1 MKIKYKYLLPFFGV
15 LLFTISKGQNTF
27 NNYYQSGK
35 LSMANH
41 IQVLPSNNYIFTAYF
56 KDSIT
61 SQQGVEYRKLNDEGN
76 TLLRKRYFNG
86 TEGIGSFFRNC
97 IVSELNVNSFIF
109 TSGTNK
115 GSDNTVYIAAIDKN
129 TLDTLWTK
137 NYGLIGNNYYMNSIY
152 KVKPNE
158 IWLIGTRASTIDV
171 LRPIILK
178 FDTLGNFLS
187 SKEFLTY
194 TNYDC
199 LSIDFDIV
207 NAKIYFAGNN
217 FNTSP
222 SGYNIA
228 CLDTSGNVLWNKNI
242 VNSNVFYTYIK
253 CVNNELICIGNIK
266 YSQVSTFGEDKLLFS
281 KYNSYNG
288 NLILNKTYGQEFLSN
303 NLYSMS
309 VQSNNNIILVG
320 SYAKPPLFSSYRHD
334 GIIIKVNSNGDSLW
348 CRTFDNFPNN
358 ATCGETF
365 FDVKQ
370 TNDGGFIMCGAPLF
384 APTPQSQTWVVKT
397 DSLGLAPGAITV
409 GYNADD
415 KINATNFDVLVYPNP
430 FNNVFNVKSN
440 ANLNTEVVIK
450 TIEGKLIL
458 QQTLNDF
465 NTTINLN
472 DYAQG
477 IYFATFK
484 TKAKQKTIKLIKN

>member
-242 VNSNVFYTYIK
+242 VNDDLYFFNIK
-253 CVNNELICIGNIK
+253 AIGNELICVGNKKVSNITTNGEHKVAYCK
-266 YSQVSTFGEDKLLFS
+266 YKVT
-281 KYNSYNG
+281 NG
-288 NLILNKTYGQEFLSN
+288 DLIQHK
-303 NLYSMS
+303 
-309 VQSNNNIILVG
+309 
-320 SYAKPPLFSSYRHD
+320 SYAGHFHQNSFSSFIKLSDNSMVFSGYYGVPPLTTGYKHD
-334 GIIIKVNSNGDSLW
+334 GLIFKVNQLGDSLW
-348 CRTFDNFPNN
+348 MRTFDNF
-358 ATCGETF
+358 TGYTGECF
-365 FDVKQ
+365 FDIKQ

>member
-1 MKIKYKYLLPFFGV
+1 MKIKYKYLLLFFSV

-35 LSMANH
+35 LSMASH
-41 IQVLPSNNYIFTAYF
+41 IETLSNGSFITIGCF
-56 KDSIT
+56 KDSLT
-61 SQQGVEYRKLNDEGN
+61 SQQGAEFRIIDIEGK
-76 TLLRKRYFNG
+76 TIKRKRYLF
-86 TEGIGSFFRNC
+86 GSTDFSTFYNNKFSVK
-97 IVSELNVNSFIF
+97 INDSKMFISS
-109 TSGTNK
+109 TTYDS
-115 GSDNTVYIAAIDKN
+115 SMMTVMFLCVDIN
-129 TLDTLWTK
+129 NLDTLFC
-137 NYGLIGNNYYMNSIY
+137 NRFNDGYDYYLSHMFN
-152 KVKPNE
+152 VKSNE
-158 IWLIGTRASTIDV
+158 IWLVGTKFSSTTSFTQ
-171 LRPIILK
+171 RPVIFK
-178 FDTLGNFLS
+178 YDTLGNLIALKQF
-187 SKEFLTY
+187 TNY
-194 TNYDC
+194 INYDC

-242 VNSNVFYTYIK
+242 VNDDLYFFNIK
-253 CVNNELICIGNIK
+253 AIGNELICVGNKKVSNITTNGEHKVAYCK
-266 YSQVSTFGEDKLLFS
+266 YKVT
-281 KYNSYNG
+281 NG
-288 NLILNKTYGQEFLSN
+288 DLIQHK
-303 NLYSMS
+303 
-309 VQSNNNIILVG
+309 
-320 SYAKPPLFSSYRHD
+320 SYAGHFHQNSFSSFIKLSDNSMVFSGYYGVPPLTTGYKHD
-334 GIIIKVNSNGDSLW
+334 GLIFKVNQLGDSLW
-348 CRTFDNFPNN
+348 MRTFDNF
-358 ATCGETF
+358 TGYTGECF
-365 FDVKQ
+365 FDIKQ

-430 FNNVFNVKSN
+430 FNKVFNVKSN

>member
-242 VNSNVFYTYIK
+242 VNDDLYFFNIK
-253 CVNNELICIGNIK
+253 AIGNELICVGNKKVSNITTNGEHKVAYCK
-266 YSQVSTFGEDKLLFS
+266 YKVT
-281 KYNSYNG
+281 NG
-288 NLILNKTYGQEFLSN
+288 DLIQHK
-303 NLYSMS
+303 
-309 VQSNNNIILVG
+309 
-320 SYAKPPLFSSYRHD
+320 SYAGHFHQNSFSSFIKLSDNSMVFSGYYGVPPLTTGYKHD
-334 GIIIKVNSNGDSLW
+334 GLIFKVNQLGDSLW
-348 CRTFDNFPNN
+348 MRTFDNF
-358 ATCGETF
+358 TGYTGECF
-365 FDVKQ
+365 FDIKQ

-430 FNNVFNVKSN
+430 FNKVFNVKSN